1 MFWQGLWCMIGLPW
15 GIFFYKKTSFHRR
28 QLVWNGNKIHIL
40 TVMVSLPTPR
50 LENDYLSS
58 HLNLDIIGQWPEGLY
73 TMNLKDF
80 IEENRDSMT
89 SDKLDEIVN
98 EYNKRIKRLKMD
110 RTAAW
115 IAGPIITIF
124 VINVIKRSMLW
135 GTAII
140 SCFSAGFRHIAL

>member
-1 MFWQGLWCMIGLPW
+1 MKC
-15 GIFFYKKTSFHRR
+15 
-28 QLVWNGNKIHIL
+28 
-40 TVMVSLPTPR
+40 
-50 LENDYLSS
+50 
-58 HLNLDIIGQWPEGLY
+58 
-73 TMNLKDF
+73 LKDF

-124 VINVIKRSMLW
+124 VINVIKRSM
-135 GTAII
+135 
-140 SCFSAGFRHIAL
+140 F